1 MKAALLFDQVC
12 SLGPLAATSCLVKR
26 YWRTME
32 SQESSVGSREERGAL
47 GRKREGGVCVAR
59 ARARE
64 RERERERQRDRQTDR
79 QRQTDRD
86 RETETDRQTDRQI
99 ETDRDRDRQTETET
113 DRQAIRQRQRT
124 RFEHARTK
132 HRDRIV
138 LESGISLFSVMR

>member
-64 RERERERQRDRQTDR
+64 RESERERERE
-79 QRQTDRD
+79 
-86 RETETDRQTDRQI
+86 REREVHTCI
-99 ETDRDRDRQTETET
+99 IICYL
-113 DRQAIRQRQRT
+113 ASVSVSII
-124 RFEHARTK
+124 K
-132 HRDRIV
+132 
-138 LESGISLFSVMR
+138 SLNT

>member
-64 RERERERQRDRQTDR
+64 RERERERDR
-79 QRQTDRD
+79 
-86 RETETDRQTDRQI
+86 ETDRQT
-99 ETDRDRDRQTETET
+99 DRDRQTETERQRQT
-113 DRQAIRQRQRT
+113 DRQTETDRQRER
-124 RFEHARTK
+124 RGERESK
-132 HRDRIV
+132 EKRGRNREGPRLRI
-138 LESGISLFSVMR
+138 IRMF